1 MESFLFST
9 RLSFHIIF
17 VVLMTEQEK
26 SNYWSVKII
35 CFIIE
40 ICGMLLFHSSK
51 STSNNKY
58 ADYTLVRMFEKLYI
72 QGFGGLLFRY

>member
-1 MESFLFST
+1 
-9 RLSFHIIF
+9 
-17 VVLMTEQEK
+17 MTEQEK

-35 CFIIE
+35 WFIIE
-40 ICGMLLFHSSK
+40 ICGIIVSFVDLK